1 MLLLELDQPDLQV
14 TRPAGLRATSYDPAW
29 RVAGAVVARA
39 TASRTPCMLHKG
51 RIEWDRRDG
60 RGPPAASRVARG
72 GVEAAGRPAGQQ
84 TNGRLVVVVTK
95 SFKLRTSSEKGIV
108 LLPQRET
115 DKLQGAGACMLM
127 LVRRST
133 RRKAAAS
140 IHIAGWI
147 LIPPHAVQSLLN
159 NTEYYIKL
167 QSNR

>member
-1 MLLLELDQPDLQV
+1 MLLLELDQPDLV

-51 RIEWDRRDG
+51 RFYVLLHACLHHCTCTGVVELRIEWDRRDG

-133 RRKAAAS
+133 RRKLQ
-140 IHIAGWI
+140 IWI
-147 LIPPHAVQSLLN
+147 LLIQP
-159 NTEYYIKL
+159 
-167 QSNR
+167 